1 MPGLQPPTWLL
12 WSLAALL
19 AWSLWAI
26 LPRFMDA
33 HASVSAGQVQALS
46 TIGVLPVMLLLGFS
60 RRPPAPGNARRG
72 ALLSLA
78 GGALGS
84 LANVAF
90 YDALDRGG
98 KAATV
103 IPLTALYP
111 LVTVLLAVLYLREK
125 LNKVQVAGIFT
136 SLAAIYLLNVKD
148 EEGLISAGLAFTLLP
163 VGLWGVTAL
172 LQKLS
177 TNHLSGES
185 STLWF
190 LAAYV
195 PVGLVLLAR
204 EPISGPI
211 ALRTWLLI
219 ALVGFTLGFGN
230 LAILAAFARGGK
242 ASIITPLTGLYPV
255 VSVPIAV
262 CFLKETVG
270 AREAIGIA
278 LALLSVVALSHEKR
292 PVEPEISLQ
301 PITSPSE
308 T

>member
-1 MPGLQPPTWLL
+1 LQGY
-12 WSLAALL
+12 A
-19 AWSLWAI
+19 
-26 LPRFMDA
+26 
-33 HASVSAGQVQALS
+33 
-46 TIGVLPVMLLLGFS
+46 PVYFPNTYQKS
-60 RRPPAPGNARRG
+60 
-72 ALLSLA
+72 S
-78 GGALGS
+78 
-84 LANVAF
+84 
-90 YDALDRGG
+90 
-98 KAATV
+98 ATV

-111 LVTVLLAVLYLREK
+111 LVTVLLAVFYLKEN
-125 LNKVQVAGIFT
+125 LNRVQLAGIFT
-136 SLAAIYLLNVKD
+136 SLAALYLLNVKA
-148 EEGLISAGLAFTLLP
+148 EVGLFTAELVFILLP

-177 TNHLSGES
+177 TNDLSGES

-195 PVGLVLLAR
+195 PMGLILLAR
-204 EPISGPI
+204 EPVSGPI

-301 PITSPSE
+301 PITSPSA